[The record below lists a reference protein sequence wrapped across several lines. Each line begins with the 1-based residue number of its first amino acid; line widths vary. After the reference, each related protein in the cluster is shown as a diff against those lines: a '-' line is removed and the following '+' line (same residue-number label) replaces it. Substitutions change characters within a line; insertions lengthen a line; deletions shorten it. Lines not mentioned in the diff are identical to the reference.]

1 MKGERMLLKETA
13 WNDSAHHPS
22 AWRLGGRAE
31 GPARES
37 RESARHAGSVRGRGR
52 K

>member
-13 WNDSAHHPS
+13 WSDSAHHPS

-31 GPARES
+31 GPAREPRVS
-37 RESARHAGSVRGRGR
+37 PPRGLRPGQGT
-52 K
+52 